1 VRVTEPVT
9 RLRTGV
15 LYRWRYLAKPRI
27 RTSYAAQWAGG
38 LSAASVVAVRPAISL
53 GRTATGVISTRFL
66 GARAFA
72 ARGVQLQRRSA
83 PGRWITIRRVRLN
96 RRSAALFRVTLPRGR
111 SDLRIA
117 MSVNQAGAGY
127 LGGFSRTIVVR
138 RP

>member
-38 LSAASVVAVRPAISL
+38 LSAASVVAIRPAISL
-53 GRTATGVISTRFL
+53 GRTATGVISTRVL

-83 PGRWITIRRVRLN
+83 AGRWITIRRVRLN